1 MSEVSEISYQSEA
14 RRLLVSGVQKL
25 ANAVSVTL
33 GPKGKNVAIY
43 KRGERPHLTKDGVT
57 VANSINLTDS
67 FEDLGCQI
75 VKEAAQRSA
84 DVAGDGTTTSTVL
97 AANLLIDGHRLLEV
111 GHDPRQVVH
120 GIEAACED
128 ILKELDKTRIDMET
142 YDQLVSVATISANG
156 EESVGRLIADAIER
170 VGPEGPITVENAK
183 GFETQLDVVE
193 GTVVDRGYLSPYFA
207 TDKNKS
213 QAELEKVVIL
223 LCNQVLSNAKS
234 ILPFLEHAASSKR
247 SLLIVAND
255 VSNEALQTLV
265 LNKSK
270 GVISVCAVKA
280 PEFGNARAQALDD
293 LAQVVGGRVLTGD
306 EKIEKTDD
314 LSSYLGNADKAII
327 DKYGTLLIGTKADRS
342 AIQEKIN
349 NLTADLE
356 SPTLHESE
364 RGLLQRRIRRLS
376 EGIAI
381 LRVGG
386 STEGEM
392 YERRDRVDDAL
403 CAARS
408 AKKSGIQAGGGTALL
423 QASKRISK
431 NQNRQTSGMTDSAV
445 AGYDVLI
452 KACKAP
458 VAQIVENTG
467 EVPEIVL
474 RKLLRTAK
482 ENYGYDAKT
491 NVFGNMID
499 MKIIDPHDVVASSL
513 VHAASVASNILLIG
527 CAISITQQEGRESL
541 GLLEEI

>member
-1 MSEVSEISYQSEA
+1 M
-14 RRLLVSGVQKL
+14 
-25 ANAVSVTL
+25 
-33 GPKGKNVAIY
+33 
-43 KRGERPHLTKDGVT
+43 
-57 VANSINLTDS
+57 
-67 FEDLGCQI
+67 
-75 VKEAAQRSA
+75 
-84 DVAGDGTTTSTVL
+84 
-97 AANLLIDGHRLLEV
+97 
-111 GHDPRQVVH
+111 
-120 GIEAACED
+120 
-128 ILKELDKTRIDMET
+128 
-142 YDQLVSVATISANG
+142 
-156 EESVGRLIADAIER
+156 
-170 VGPEGPITVENAK
+170 
-183 GFETQLDVVE
+183 
-193 GTVVDRGYLSPYFA
+193 
-207 TDKNKS
+207 
-213 QAELEKVVIL
+213 IL
-223 LCNQVLSNAKS
+223 LCNQVLSSAKS
-234 ILPFLEHAASSKR
+234 ILPFLEYAASSKK

-293 LAQVVGGRVLTGD
+293 LAQVVGGIVLTGD

-314 LSSYLGNADKAII
+314 LSAYLGNADKAII
-327 DKYGTLLIGTKADRS
+327 DKYGTLLIGTKGDRS
-342 AIQEKIN
+342 SVEEKIK
-349 NLTADLE
+349 NLTNELE
-356 SPTLHESE
+356 SPGLHDSE
-364 RGLLQRRIRRLS
+364 HGLLQRRIRRLS

-408 AKKSGIQAGGGTALL
+408 AKKSGIQPGGGAALL
-423 QASKRISK
+423 QAAKRSSK
-431 NQNRQTSGMTDSAV
+431 NQTKQTLEMSDAAI

-474 RKLLRTAK
+474 RKLLKATK

-491 NVFGNMID
+491 NTFGNMID
-499 MKIIDPHDVVASSL
+499 KKIIDPHDVVASSL

-527 CAISITQQEGRESL
+527 CAISVTEHEGKETL